1 MSAYR
6 RAPRS
11 GFTLVEL
18 LVVIAIIGVLV
29 GLLLPAVQSAREA
42 ARRMQCSNHLRQV
55 GLAMHNYESANRR
68 LPAGWIA
75 NDPDGEPGWG
85 WAVALMPYMEQNDV
99 HSRIDS
105 RLEIIAPVNLPMLTQ
120 VIPTFICPSDPFA
133 DRFEIGEA
141 EEGDHDHEGHAHLG
155 AGDEDDDDH
164 HHGPHNVDEGHK
176 LFEISKSNYV
186 GVFGTLEVDE
196 SPYRADG
203 TFFGNSRT
211 QLRDFI
217 DGTSN
222 TSAIGERSSRLGG
235 SLWQGVIPEAN
246 ASFARVVG
254 SADHTPNSPQG
265 HFDDFSSF
273 HRGGANFVM
282 ADNSVRL
289 VPDTIDLQV
298 YQALATRQGGEVIS
312 QSD

>member
-6 RAPRS
+6 RALRS
-11 GFTLVEL
+11 GFTLVEV

-42 ARRMQCSNHLRQV
+42 ARRMQCSNNLRQV

-68 LPAGWIA
+68 LPAGWVA
-75 NDPDGEPGWG
+75 DRPEGVPGWS
-85 WAVALMPYMEQNDV
+85 WAVALLPYMEQNDV
-99 HSRIDS
+99 HNRIDT
-105 RLEIIAPVNLPMLTQ
+105 RLEITAPANQPMITQ

-133 DRFEIGEA
+133 NIFEIGEA
-141 EEGDHDHEGHAHLG
+141 EEDHDDHDDHGHDGDDH
-155 AGDEDDDDH
+155 DEDEEDD
-164 HHGPHNVDEGHK
+164 HGPHHVDEGHK
-176 LFEISKSNYV
+176 LFPISKSNYV
-186 GVFGTLEVDE
+186 AVFGTLEVDE
-196 SPYRADG
+196 SPYRSNGA
-203 TFFGNSRT
+203 FFGNSRI
-211 QLRDFI
+211 QLRDFT

-222 TSAIGERSSRLGG
+222 TMVIGERGSRLGG
-235 SLWQGVIPEAN
+235 SLWHGIIPEAN

-254 SADHTPNSPQG
+254 SADHVPNSPIG

-289 VPDTIDLQV
+289 IPDTIDLRV
-298 YQALATRQGGEVIS
+298 YQALATRQGGEVVS
-312 QSD
+312 LAD